1 MHNEVGIAVDFYGQL
16 REGLRK
22 KAVDV
27 LNNRANLPV
36 QREVP
41 VLYGVDYY

>member
-1 MHNEVGIAVDFYGQL
+1 MCNEVGIAVDFSCQP
-16 REGLRK
+16 RECLGK

-36 QREVP
+36 QREAP
-41 VLYGVDYY
+41 VLDGVDNY